1 VQKRDNAGGPVQ
13 GSNAAGLG
21 GFSGLIV
28 CSANLPDKIAVAVDT
43 QMDDG
48 APQTGTVRA
57 QLQAAPNPAVDKAGA
72 AAYAETGTNTY
83 LSCRA
88 L

>member
-1 VQKRDNAGGPVQ
+1 QTGDGAGGPVQ
-13 GSNAAGLG
+13 GSDAAGTG

-48 APQTGTVRA
+48 APQTGTVRS
-57 QLQAAPNPAVDKAGA
+57 QLQTAPNPAADKAAA

-83 LSCRA
+83 LICKS